1 VESTQHDPS
10 SKPGWAEHH
19 WWRLLFT
26 LPAGCLLWA
35 AVLATMGYLFGA
47 SARRLMVSRPVTVGL
62 YIAPGAMGEAVSGV
76 GKPPAGTAGGGRA
89 VLQRPAAR
97 LLPLATTG
105 HAALTRSAAKLRAQG
120 RRPPPLHIQQ
130 ARAAVVHPTA
140 PITPVRFRPAAPPAG
155 TAPGAT
161 AAAGGPGT
169 HGSAPAGGGSAA
181 VGGGGAL
188 AVVDHPPLLISRVMP
203 QYPPDA
209 RQSGF
214 EGEVVL
220 RAVVDQRGYVEP
232 RIQVVRSQPPFD
244 KYAIAAL
251 RQWRFEPGRDSADRP
266 VRVLIEVPMAF
277 KLR

>member
-1 VESTQHDPS
+1 
-10 SKPGWAEHH
+10 
-19 WWRLLFT
+19 
-26 LPAGCLLWA
+26 
-35 AVLATMGYLFGA
+35 MGYLFGA
-47 SARRLMVSRPVTVGL
+47 SARRLMVSRSVTVGL
-62 YIAPGAMGEAVSGV
+62 YIAPGATGEAVSGA
-76 GKPPAGTAGGGRA
+76 GKPAAGTAGGGRA
-89 VLQRPAAR
+89 VLHRAASR
-97 LLPLATTG
+97 LPPLATTG
-105 HAALTRSAAKLRAQG
+105 HAAVMRSAAKVRAQR
-120 RRPPPLHIQQ
+120 RRPPLRIQQ

-140 PITPVRFRPAAPPAG
+140 PIAPVRFRPAASPAG
-155 TAPGAT
+155 NAPGAT
-161 AAAGGPGT
+161 AAAGGAAT
-169 HGSAPAGGGSAA
+169 HGSGGPAGGGAG
-181 VGGGGAL
+181 VGGGGGGAL
-188 AVVDHPPLLISRVMP
+188 AVVDHPPLLIFRVMP